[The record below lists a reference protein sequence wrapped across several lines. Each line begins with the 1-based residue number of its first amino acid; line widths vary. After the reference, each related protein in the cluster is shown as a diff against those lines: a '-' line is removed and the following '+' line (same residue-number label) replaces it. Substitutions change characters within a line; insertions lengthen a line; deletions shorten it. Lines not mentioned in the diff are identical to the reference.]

1 MVRDEPKVR
10 EMHETTEKSDKQD
23 DILEISS
30 HPEDV
35 AGDSDDHHF

>member
-1 MVRDEPKVR
+1 MVKDKQKSG
-10 EMHETTEKSDKQD
+10 EMPETAENSDKQD

-30 HPEDV
+30 HPEDG